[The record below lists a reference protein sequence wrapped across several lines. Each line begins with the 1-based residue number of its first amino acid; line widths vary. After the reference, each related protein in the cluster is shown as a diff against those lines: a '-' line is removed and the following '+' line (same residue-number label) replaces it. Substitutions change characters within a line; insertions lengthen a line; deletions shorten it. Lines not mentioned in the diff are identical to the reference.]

1 MVATWRTW
9 AAARGHSCVSGACA
23 EVLRQFTQSD
33 SFGHTVR
40 VMPGVLTEPGAA
52 VDSVTLSFLTFT
64 ETAEMAGMSRVLGG
78 YHIQADN
85 VEGLS
90 LGRKVAGV
98 AWKNY
103 LKHIGEIN

>member
-1 MVATWRTW
+1 M
-9 AAARGHSCVSGACA
+9 
-23 EVLRQFTQSD
+23 
-33 SFGHTVR
+33 
-40 VMPGVLTEPGAA
+40 TEPGVAA
-52 VDSVTLSFLTFT
+52 DSVTLSFLTFT

-90 LGRKVAGV
+90 LGRKVAGM

-103 LKHIGEIN
+103 LKHIGGTN